1 MSLCNLYTFSIIA
14 ISINSIVFSITLY
27 QKYIHIYIKYLK
39 LKYLCAICD
48 RALPL
53 STNSSKKAICFGK
66 NRISQPKKNYARG
79 YFDRESR

>member
-27 QKYIHIYIKYLK
+27 QKYMLSKTK
-39 LKYLCAICD
+39 VCAMCD
-48 RALPL
+48 RTLPL
-53 STNSSKKAICFGK
+53 YTNSSKKAICFGK